1 MFSLGVSK
9 DGAYNSIVK
18 KSFPNFFVLLLLV
31 VYLLSNNQIYYIVQ
45 KIFML
50 LLKFCVS
57 IFILSDKRYLLFA
70 VRTKYLSELQ
80 TLKYSLSL
88 VGNAVISFPTVN

>member
-1 MFSLGVSK
+1 
-9 DGAYNSIVK
+9 
-18 KSFPNFFVLLLLV
+18 
-31 VYLLSNNQIYYIVQ
+31 
-45 KIFML
+45 ML

-80 TLKYSLSL
+80 ILKYSLSL